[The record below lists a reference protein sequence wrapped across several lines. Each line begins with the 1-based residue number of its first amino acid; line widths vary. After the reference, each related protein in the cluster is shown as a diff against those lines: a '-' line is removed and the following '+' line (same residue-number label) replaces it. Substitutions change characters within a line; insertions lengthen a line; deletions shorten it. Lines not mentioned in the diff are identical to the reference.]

1 MSRDPI
7 GEEDGINLYFLV
19 MNRPVSNLDKIGLSV
34 SEVECEKMV
43 KEAKEYYISR
53 VLLGLIKSD
62 ERCTV
67 PTIKCG
73 CCDQGGYFD
82 PSIKVVVICANN
94 LTSPG
99 HAVGVLYHELTH
111 AYDDCKGTRWN
122 DCEQRACSEIRA
134 IKISGECKPGGN
146 KNQGRMMG
154 GVLNFEK
161 ESDCVKKSAAASLE
175 FVGCFPASGYINPV
189 YERCANDLSPFDKDS
204 L

>member
-1 MSRDPI
+1 
-7 GEEDGINLYFLV
+7 
-19 MNRPVSNLDKIGLSV
+19 
-34 SEVECEKMV
+34 
-43 KEAKEYYISR
+43 
-53 VLLGLIKSD
+53 
-62 ERCTV
+62 
-67 PTIKCG
+67 
-73 CCDQGGYFD
+73 
-82 PSIKVVVICANN
+82 VICANN

-99 HAVGVLYHELTH
+99 HAVAVLYHELTH

-134 IKISGECKPGGN
+134 IKISGECKPGGS

-161 ESDCVKKSAAASLE
+161 ESDCVKKSAAASLK
-175 FVGCFPASGYINPV
+175 FAGCYPASDYINPV